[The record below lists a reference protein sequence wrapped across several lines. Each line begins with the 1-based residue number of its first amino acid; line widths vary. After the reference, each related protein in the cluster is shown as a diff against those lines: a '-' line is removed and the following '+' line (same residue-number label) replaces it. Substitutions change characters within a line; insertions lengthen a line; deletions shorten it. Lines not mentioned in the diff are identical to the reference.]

1 MDIRKLIKEC
11 VIEVLK
17 EGLQPTPENPKDAL
31 YVEYHSQRKGEEPFM
46 LGERKFEYVNGKY
59 PDGKVDIAV
68 YAFAG
73 DLCYGYNAFRE
84 MMNLKEGFDPQ
95 SNGGPN
101 PEATSGLSTE
111 NPYPAWNNKMRRM
124 ENRASNLRPS
134 NHPLRNAAQQCP
146 KCKSPD
152 VALPAYNSDWFDC
165 VKCGHSWEMT
175 PKQKEFM
182 RTHPAAA
189 YDKDGY
195 FDRKKVK
202 ENMGR
207 YAQLAGATDL
217 KETLELTPTGQKD
230 SWSRPIYKDAKG
242 RIYVDINLGQGTP
255 SIHDVTDAGEPLT
268 PIRNFKIVG
277 R

>member
-124 ENRASNLRPS
+124 EN
-134 NHPLRNAAQQCP
+134 
-146 KCKSPD
+146 
-152 VALPAYNSDWFDC
+152 
-165 VKCGHSWEMT
+165 
-175 PKQKEFM
+175 
-182 RTHPAAA
+182 
-189 YDKDGY
+189 
-195 FDRKKVK
+195 
-202 ENMGR
+202 MGR